1 MQKINIHLRE
11 NLKIMGIE
19 DKILQLI
26 SKAQIYNTD
35 TNIVIL
41 NEAEGVGCFSN
52 PNIKICCELFAY
64 ENKDISVQETMLREL
79 FVLISEEAKLDLSNV
94 SGIIHQ
100 LDKDHYISNSEK
112 VTIERLFREESFK
125 TLGV

>member
-26 SKAQIYNTD
+26 SKAEIYKTD

-125 TLGV
+125 ILGL

>member
-26 SKAQIYNTD
+26 TKAEIYKTD

-125 TLGV
+125 ILGL